1 MESSPPEEQAG
12 AHYRTSGLALV
23 GMGVFGG
30 VLALV
35 LNSSGVT
42 LGFIDARGIVV
53 IAIIFALVGGVMV
66 TLGERGDG

>member
-1 MESSPPEEQAG
+1 MDRTPPEEEAG
-12 AHYRTSGLALV
+12 AHYRTSGFALV
-23 GMGVFGG
+23 GMGAFGG
-30 VLALV
+30 LLALV

-53 IAIIFALVGGVMV
+53 IAIIFVLVGGVMV